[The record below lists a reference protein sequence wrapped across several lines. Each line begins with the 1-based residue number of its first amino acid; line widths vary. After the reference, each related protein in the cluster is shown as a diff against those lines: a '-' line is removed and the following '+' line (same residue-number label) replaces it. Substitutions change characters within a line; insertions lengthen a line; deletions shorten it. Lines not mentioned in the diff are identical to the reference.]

1 MTAALPDTL
10 LELVA
15 TRSGFDVALPMV
27 AGWQA
32 FASSHMPLRVWLRA
46 MEGGSVLAAFSQH
59 AVAAALAAES
69 MGVAVETTHPEGAVS
84 ARSVRDR
91 AALAA
96 MLRRAFDVARA
107 RPRDALT
114 DFEAKTATMPRGT
127 EVERLV
133 IQRVGQEL
141 FRDAL
146 LDYWGGACAVT
157 GLAVPA
163 LLRAS
168 HIKPWADCERDAER
182 LDVFNGL
189 LLSPTLDA
197 LFDGG
202 FVTILDDGS
211 MRVSATLDAHARS
224 LLGLAAPLRV
234 RRVEAAHRTYLMW
247 HRAYVFER
255 RDAHSVLPR

>member
-1 MTAALPDTL
+1 MTRSLPDSL
-10 LELVA
+10 LELDA
-15 TRSGFDVALPMV
+15 ARAGFDEPSASDG
-27 AGWQA
+27 GWQP
-32 FASSHMPLRVWLRA
+32 FASTLTALRVWLRA
-46 MEGGSVLAAFSQH
+46 TEHGVLVAAFSRR
-59 AVAAALAAES
+59 AVADALAQEFVGES
-69 MGVAVETTHPEGAVS
+69 ASTALPEGAAS
-84 ARSVRDR
+84 ARSVGDR
-91 AALAA
+91 AKLVAMLQRAFRLSLSLPVDALA
-96 MLRRAFDVARA
+96 
-107 RPRDALT
+107 
-114 DFEAKTATMPRGT
+114 DFESKTATMPRGT
-127 EVERLV
+127 EVERMV
-133 IQRVGQEL
+133 IQRVGQQL

-211 MRVSATLDAHARS
+211 MRVSATLDANARS
-224 LLGLAAPLRV
+224 LLGLAAPLRLCRLEV
-234 RRVEAAHRTYLMW
+234 GHRGYLTW